1 MSLHPEP
8 QIILIAAMAENN
20 VIGRDNTLPWH
31 LPADLKHF
39 KQRTTGHAIIMGR
52 KTFDSIKK
60 PLPNR
65 TNIVITRQPD
75 WSFPGVITT
84 HSIKEAIAAAGDETE
99 VYIVGGSEIYK
110 QALPLANQL
119 SLTFI
124 HESYEGDAYFPEIDF
139 SQWEE
144 IAREE
149 HPAQPLHHANP
160 TNPKDSPPSPAF
172 AFVDYQRIT

>member
-1 MSLHPEP
+1 MSLHPNP
-8 QIILIAAMAENN
+8 QVILIAAMAENN

-65 TNIVITRQPD
+65 TNIVITRQSD
-75 WSFPGVITT
+75 WSFPGVITA
-84 HSIKEAIAAAGDETE
+84 HSIEEAIAAAGDETE

-110 QALPLANQL
+110 QALTLADQL

-144 IAREE
+144 VTREE
-149 HPAQPLHHANP
+149 HPAQSASADKPA
-160 TNPKDSPPSPAF
+160 TPAF
-172 AFVDYQRIT
+172 AFVDYQRID